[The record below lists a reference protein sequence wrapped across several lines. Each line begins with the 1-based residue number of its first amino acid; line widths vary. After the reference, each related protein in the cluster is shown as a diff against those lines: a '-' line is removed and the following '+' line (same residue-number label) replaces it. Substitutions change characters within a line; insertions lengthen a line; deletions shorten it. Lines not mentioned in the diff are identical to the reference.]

1 MFLYF
6 IVALIVGYMLIQ
18 LFYNK
23 KSIKKAYYINV
34 LIILIYNLI
43 GWGYTFN
50 YLDAGGASLGPG
62 LMLLF
67 LTGVHIGIL
76 ILYVI
81 IRSFADWKK
90 QEGLN

>member
-6 IVALIVGYMLIQ
+6 IAALVVGYILIQ
-18 LFYNK
+18 LFNNK
-23 KSIKKAYYINV
+23 KSIKKAYYINI

-43 GWGYTFN
+43 GWGYIFN
-50 YLDAGGASLGPG
+50 YLDVGGVSLGPG

-67 LTGVHIGIL
+67 FTGIHIGVL

-90 QEGLN
+90 EEGLN